1 MEINEILKNK
11 DEIIAIKK
19 AVVKHSDSV
28 CTLPIKDVS
37 ETIKLALDGEESTFK
52 RVIANTY
59 YWLDSHGDVHV
70 KGCFT
75 KSIKE
80 SKIFH
85 FDNHNHS
92 FASKVGNVK
101 SVKEVPFKWSDLGIN
116 KEGKTICVVGESEL
130 IEDYNCQVFDAY
142 KNNEITQHSVG
153 MIYVKLDLAI
163 NNPQEVEA
171 YKVWNEIYPLL
182 GNPEEADKMGYFWA
196 IREAK
201 LKEYSCV
208 LWSGSN
214 TLTPALSDKTEAE
227 PITTETEPTNEV
239 TQKLTEN
246 EFNNLLNKF

>member
-101 SVKEVPFKWSDLGIN
+101 SVKEVPFKWSDLGID
-116 KEGKTICVVGESEL
+116 KEGKRIWSQ
-130 IEDYNCQVFDAY
+130 EDDPFVKVLKSVNHIAKTFTPGSYSQLKRISAATPLDAY
-142 KNNEITQHSVG
+142 KLYAS
-153 MIYVKLDLAI
+153 
-163 NNPQEVEA
+163 
-171 YKVWNEIYPLL
+171 
-182 GNPEEADKMGYFWA
+182 
-196 IREAK
+196 
-201 LKEYSCV
+201 
-208 LWSGSN
+208 
-214 TLTPALSDKTEAE
+214 
-227 PITTETEPTNEV
+227 
-239 TQKLTEN
+239 
-246 EFNNLLNKF
+246 